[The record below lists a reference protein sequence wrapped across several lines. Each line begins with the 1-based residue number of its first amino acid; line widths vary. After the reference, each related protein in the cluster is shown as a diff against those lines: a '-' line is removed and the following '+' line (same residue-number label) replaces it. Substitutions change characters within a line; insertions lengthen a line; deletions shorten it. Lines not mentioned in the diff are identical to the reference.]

1 MGDGNTLAGQLRAL
15 LAAKQQKWPE
25 RVVVRKGERFEMVS
39 VDLID
44 WIESANNYAQLHC
57 GSKRRLLNETLTSLE
72 ERFDPGRF
80 VRIHRSGSSIS
91 RASRS
96 YTHCLVEPTRSNFE
110 KAHGLRLAD
119 STGKPFMP
127 SSRTGPGSL
136 PAYRFGN
143 HNALSRSMRILEK
156 GCALDPNGSS

>member
-39 VDLID
+39 VDSID

-57 GSKRRLLNETLTSLE
+57 GSKRHLLDETLTSLE

-80 VRIHRSGSSIS
+80 VRIHRCRIVNIS
-91 RASRS
+91 RITVVHPLLGGT
-96 YTHCLVEPTRSNFE
+96 YEVE
-110 KAHGLRLAD
+110 L
-119 STGKPFMP
+119 
-127 SSRTGPGSL
+127 
-136 PAYRFGN
+136 
-143 HNALSRSMRILEK
+143 
-156 GCALDPNGSS
+156 